1 MKKEEIVK
9 KILIR
14 SLAGFPVGVMLLM
27 LEYASVYFIVGD
39 TVFNTELNQLHNIN
53 TLLTQI
59 ISVGISGY
67 MLFAIFGIINVSGN
81 KEVENNL
88 IKKYPWKIALIIL
101 IEIILYLSYYIYLL
115 IKKKYIGYKI
125 IISNFIMCLIGILI
139 IYISGNMNFVI
150 DEDLSNIEESFS
162 IYSFFII
169 NTLYSLI
176 FIITNGIKLLI
187 NKIKE

>member
-1 MKKEEIVK
+1 MKNKDIYII
-9 KILIR
+9 ILINII
-14 SLAGFPVGVMLLM
+14 LL
-27 LEYASVYFIVGD
+27 I
-39 TVFNTELNQLHNIN
+39 
-53 TLLTQI
+53 LLYT
-59 ISVGISGY
+59 
-67 MLFAIFGIINVSGN
+67 
-81 KEVENNL
+81 
-88 IKKYPWKIALIIL
+88 IKSNRYIIIL

-139 IYISGNMNFVI
+139 IYISGNMDFVI

-187 NKIKE
+187 NEIKE

>member
-1 MKKEEIVK
+1 MKNKDIYII
-9 KILIR
+9 ILINII
-14 SLAGFPVGVMLLM
+14 LL
-27 LEYASVYFIVGD
+27 I
-39 TVFNTELNQLHNIN
+39 
-53 TLLTQI
+53 LLYTI
-59 ISVGISGY
+59 KS
-67 MLFAIFGIINVSGN
+67 N
-81 KEVENNL
+81 KY
-88 IKKYPWKIALIIL
+88 IIIL

-139 IYISGNMNFVI
+139 IYISGNMDFVI
-150 DEDLSNIEESFS
+150 DEDLSNIEESFP

-169 NTLYSLI
+169 NILYSLI

>member
-1 MKKEEIVK
+1 MKNKDIYII
-9 KILIR
+9 ILINII
-14 SLAGFPVGVMLLM
+14 LL
-27 LEYASVYFIVGD
+27 I
-39 TVFNTELNQLHNIN
+39 
-53 TLLTQI
+53 LLYTI
-59 ISVGISGY
+59 KS
-67 MLFAIFGIINVSGN
+67 N
-81 KEVENNL
+81 KY
-88 IKKYPWKIALIIL
+88 IIIL

-115 IKKKYIGYKI
+115 IKKKYISYKI

-139 IYISGNMNFVI
+139 IYISGNMDFVI

-176 FIITNGIKLLI
+176 FIVTNGIKLLI

>member
-1 MKKEEIVK
+1 MKNKDIYII
-9 KILIR
+9 ILINII
-14 SLAGFPVGVMLLM
+14 LL
-27 LEYASVYFIVGD
+27 I
-39 TVFNTELNQLHNIN
+39 
-53 TLLTQI
+53 LLYT
-59 ISVGISGY
+59 
-67 MLFAIFGIINVSGN
+67 
-81 KEVENNL
+81 
-88 IKKYPWKIALIIL
+88 IKSNRYIIIL

-139 IYISGNMNFVI
+139 IYISGNMVFVI

-169 NTLYSLI
+169 NILYSLI

>member
-1 MKKEEIVK
+1 MKNKDIYII
-9 KILIR
+9 ILINII
-14 SLAGFPVGVMLLM
+14 LL
-27 LEYASVYFIVGD
+27 I
-39 TVFNTELNQLHNIN
+39 
-53 TLLTQI
+53 LLYT
-59 ISVGISGY
+59 
-67 MLFAIFGIINVSGN
+67 
-81 KEVENNL
+81 
-88 IKKYPWKIALIIL
+88 IKSNRYIIIL

-139 IYISGNMNFVI
+139 IYISGNMNIVI

>member
-1 MKKEEIVK
+1 MKNKDIYII
-9 KILIR
+9 ILINII
-14 SLAGFPVGVMLLM
+14 LL
-27 LEYASVYFIVGD
+27 I
-39 TVFNTELNQLHNIN
+39 
-53 TLLTQI
+53 LLYT
-59 ISVGISGY
+59 
-67 MLFAIFGIINVSGN
+67 
-81 KEVENNL
+81 
-88 IKKYPWKIALIIL
+88 IKSNRYIIIL

-150 DEDLSNIEESFS
+150 DEDLSNIEVSFS

>member
-1 MKKEEIVK
+1 MKNKDIYII
-9 KILIR
+9 ILINII
-14 SLAGFPVGVMLLM
+14 LL
-27 LEYASVYFIVGD
+27 I
-39 TVFNTELNQLHNIN
+39 
-53 TLLTQI
+53 LLYTI
-59 ISVGISGY
+59 KS
-67 MLFAIFGIINVSGN
+67 N
-81 KEVENNL
+81 KY
-88 IKKYPWKIALIIL
+88 IIIL

-139 IYISGNMNFVI
+139 IYISGNMDFVI

>member
-1 MKKEEIVK
+1 MKNKDLLII
-9 KILIR
+9 ILINII
-14 SLAGFPVGVMLLM
+14 LL
-27 LEYASVYFIVGD
+27 I
-39 TVFNTELNQLHNIN
+39 
-53 TLLTQI
+53 LLC
-59 ISVGISGY
+59 
-67 MLFAIFGIINVSGN
+67 
-81 KEVENNL
+81 L
-88 IKKYPWKIALIIL
+88 ITTNRYITIL

>member
-1 MKKEEIVK
+1 MKNKDIYII
-9 KILIR
+9 ILINII
-14 SLAGFPVGVMLLM
+14 LL
-27 LEYASVYFIVGD
+27 I
-39 TVFNTELNQLHNIN
+39 
-53 TLLTQI
+53 LLYT
-59 ISVGISGY
+59 
-67 MLFAIFGIINVSGN
+67 
-81 KEVENNL
+81 
-88 IKKYPWKIALIIL
+88 IKSNRYIIIL

-150 DEDLSNIEESFS
+150 DEDLSNIEESFY

>member
-1 MKKEEIVK
+1 MKNKDIYII
-9 KILIR
+9 ILINII
-14 SLAGFPVGVMLLM
+14 LL
-27 LEYASVYFIVGD
+27 I
-39 TVFNTELNQLHNIN
+39 
-53 TLLTQI
+53 LLYT
-59 ISVGISGY
+59 
-67 MLFAIFGIINVSGN
+67 
-81 KEVENNL
+81 
-88 IKKYPWKIALIIL
+88 IKSNRYIIIL

-139 IYISGNMNFVI
+139 IYISGNRACVI
-150 DEDLSNIEESFS
+150 DEDLSNIVESFS

>member
-1 MKKEEIVK
+1 MKNKDIYMI
-9 KILIR
+9 ILINII
-14 SLAGFPVGVMLLM
+14 LL
-27 LEYASVYFIVGD
+27 I
-39 TVFNTELNQLHNIN
+39 
-53 TLLTQI
+53 LLYT
-59 ISVGISGY
+59 
-67 MLFAIFGIINVSGN
+67 
-81 KEVENNL
+81 
-88 IKKYPWKIALIIL
+88 IKSNRYIIIL

>member
-1 MKKEEIVK
+1 MKNKDIHII
-9 KILIR
+9 ILINII
-14 SLAGFPVGVMLLM
+14 LL
-27 LEYASVYFIVGD
+27 I
-39 TVFNTELNQLHNIN
+39 
-53 TLLTQI
+53 LLYT
-59 ISVGISGY
+59 
-67 MLFAIFGIINVSGN
+67 
-81 KEVENNL
+81 
-88 IKKYPWKIALIIL
+88 IKSNRYIIIL

-125 IISNFIMCLIGILI
+125 IINNFIMCLIGILI
-139 IYISGNMNFVI
+139 IYISGNMDFVI

-169 NTLYSLI
+169 NILYSLI

>member
-1 MKKEEIVK
+1 MKNKDIYII
-9 KILIR
+9 ILINII
-14 SLAGFPVGVMLLM
+14 LL
-27 LEYASVYFIVGD
+27 I
-39 TVFNTELNQLHNIN
+39 
-53 TLLTQI
+53 LLYT
-59 ISVGISGY
+59 
-67 MLFAIFGIINVSGN
+67 
-81 KEVENNL
+81 
-88 IKKYPWKIALIIL
+88 IKSNRYIIIL

-115 IKKKYIGYKI
+115 IKKKYIVYKI

-139 IYISGNMNFVI
+139 IYISGNMDFVI

>member
-1 MKKEEIVK
+1 MKNKDIYII
-9 KILIR
+9 ILINII
-14 SLAGFPVGVMLLM
+14 LL
-27 LEYASVYFIVGD
+27 I
-39 TVFNTELNQLHNIN
+39 
-53 TLLTQI
+53 LLYT
-59 ISVGISGY
+59 
-67 MLFAIFGIINVSGN
+67 
-81 KEVENNL
+81 
-88 IKKYPWKIALIIL
+88 IKSNRYIIIL
-101 IEIILYLSYYIYLL
+101 IEMILYLSYYIYLL

-139 IYISGNMNFVI
+139 IYISGNMDFVI

>member
-1 MKKEEIVK
+1 MKNKDIYII
-9 KILIR
+9 ILINII
-14 SLAGFPVGVMLLM
+14 LL
-27 LEYASVYFIVGD
+27 I
-39 TVFNTELNQLHNIN
+39 
-53 TLLTQI
+53 LLYT
-59 ISVGISGY
+59 
-67 MLFAIFGIINVSGN
+67 
-81 KEVENNL
+81 
-88 IKKYPWKIALIIL
+88 IKSNRYIIIL

-139 IYISGNMNFVI
+139 IYISGNVI

>member
-1 MKKEEIVK
+1 MKNKDIYII
-9 KILIR
+9 ILINII
-14 SLAGFPVGVMLLM
+14 LL
-27 LEYASVYFIVGD
+27 I
-39 TVFNTELNQLHNIN
+39 
-53 TLLTQI
+53 LLYTI
-59 ISVGISGY
+59 KSNRY
-67 MLFAIFGIINVSGN
+67 M
-81 KEVENNL
+81 
-88 IKKYPWKIALIIL
+88 IIL

-139 IYISGNMNFVI
+139 IYISGNMDFVI

-169 NTLYSLI
+169 NILYSLI
-176 FIITNGIKLLI
+176 FIVTNGIKLLI

>member
-1 MKKEEIVK
+1 MKNKDIYII
-9 KILIR
+9 ILINII
-14 SLAGFPVGVMLLM
+14 LL
-27 LEYASVYFIVGD
+27 I
-39 TVFNTELNQLHNIN
+39 
-53 TLLTQI
+53 LLYT
-59 ISVGISGY
+59 
-67 MLFAIFGIINVSGN
+67 
-81 KEVENNL
+81 
-88 IKKYPWKIALIIL
+88 IKSNRYIIIL

-115 IKKKYIGYKI
+115 IKKKYISYKI

-139 IYISGNMNFVI
+139 IYISGNMDFVI

>member
-1 MKKEEIVK
+1 MKNKDIYII
-9 KILIR
+9 ILINII
-14 SLAGFPVGVMLLM
+14 LL
-27 LEYASVYFIVGD
+27 I
-39 TVFNTELNQLHNIN
+39 
-53 TLLTQI
+53 LLYT
-59 ISVGISGY
+59 
-67 MLFAIFGIINVSGN
+67 
-81 KEVENNL
+81 
-88 IKKYPWKIALIIL
+88 IKSHRYIIIL

-169 NTLYSLI
+169 NILYSLI
-176 FIITNGIKLLI
+176 FIITNCIKLLI
-187 NKIKE
+187 NKTKE

>member
-1 MKKEEIVK
+1 MKNKDIYII
-9 KILIR
+9 ILINII
-14 SLAGFPVGVMLLM
+14 LL
-27 LEYASVYFIVGD
+27 I
-39 TVFNTELNQLHNIN
+39 
-53 TLLTQI
+53 LLYT
-59 ISVGISGY
+59 
-67 MLFAIFGIINVSGN
+67 
-81 KEVENNL
+81 
-88 IKKYPWKIALIIL
+88 IKSNRYITIL

-139 IYISGNMNFVI
+139 IYISGNMDFVI

-176 FIITNGIKLLI
+176 FIVTNGIKLLI

>member
-1 MKKEEIVK
+1 MKNKDIYII
-9 KILIR
+9 ILINII
-14 SLAGFPVGVMLLM
+14 LL
-27 LEYASVYFIVGD
+27 I
-39 TVFNTELNQLHNIN
+39 
-53 TLLTQI
+53 LLYTI
-59 ISVGISGY
+59 KS
-67 MLFAIFGIINVSGN
+67 N
-81 KEVENNL
+81 KY
-88 IKKYPWKIALIIL
+88 IIIL

-139 IYISGNMNFVI
+139 IYISGNMGFVI